1 MLNSVHVSGW
11 RTMQPN
17 PESTVVRFAGFHLDL
32 HSGELYKNGHRIR
45 LQAQPFQVLRL
56 LIEQPGKVVTRE
68 ELRQKLW
75 PADTFV
81 DFDHGLNS
89 AVARLREALN
99 DSNEAPR
106 FIETIPKR
114 GYRFLQSVVDEAPL
128 QETPEP
134 SAIPSP
140 IKNERSLRL
149 VRMTLVAAFVIVS
162 LSFGIRALLRSQ
174 SAFPRVVGS
183 TQITNDGIAKGVYAT
198 LATDGV
204 RIYFDEVSG
213 GREFP
218 SQVSA
223 LGGETV
229 AVPIPKKGTIYD
241 VSPDGA
247 SMLFGA
253 QEPVGTQLWIQ
264 PLPAGAPRH
273 VGGILAEDAGWFR
286 DGQHIVYTNLE
297 GLFSVKSDGTE
308 NRKIASIKTPA
319 WPRVSPDGQEIRFTA
334 GNEKGGRSI
343 YEVDVRSTNLHPLF
357 PDSPDAS
364 NDCCGRWT
372 SDGRYYVFQR
382 AQSGPSNLWIMAGRR
397 SWLLSSRQ
405 AHQLTNGPLEF
416 FLPLPSPSGKLLFAI
431 GQQKNSELVRFDI
444 HSRSFVP
451 YLAGVSATQV
461 EISRDG
467 QWAVYVAYPQQTLW
481 RCRLSGSERLQL
493 TAAPM
498 QVMVPHWSPDGMQIA
513 FTALQPGET
522 YSVKLIS
529 AAGGDSKTLVSGA
542 YGSAWSA
549 KGDSIA
555 FNRFAPSERSG
566 GGDTTRIEMLDLHN
580 QKISAVPGSE
590 GRMLGD
596 WSKDGRYLLVKTS
609 DHHRAQLFD
618 TWTQQWSEVTHADML
633 TNLRWAR
640 HSSSF
645 FFEATSHEKAILMRM
660 NVADRTSV
668 QVMDFQDIRRPL
680 SQLSA
685 AWLGL
690 AEDDS
695 PIMQRDIG
703 IQELY
708 ALSWQV
714 P

>member
-1 MLNSVHVSGW
+1 
-11 RTMQPN
+11 MQPN
-17 PESTVVRFAGFHLDL
+17 PESTVCFAGFQLDL
-32 HSGELYKNGHRIR
+32 RSGELYKNGRRIR

-56 LIEQPGKVVTRE
+56 LIEQPGKVVTRD

-99 DSNEAPR
+99 DSKDAPR

-114 GYRFLQSVVDEAPL
+114 GYRFLQSVVDEVPL
-128 QETPEP
+128 QEIPEP
-134 SAIPSP
+134 SATPYLK
-140 IKNERSLRL
+140 KNERSPRL
-149 VRMTLVAAFVIVS
+149 VRVALVAAFAIVT
-162 LSFGIRALLRSQ
+162 LLFGIRALLRSQ
-174 SAFPRVVGS
+174 SAFPRVVGP
-183 TQITNDGIAKGVYAT
+183 TQITNDGIAKGIYAT

-213 GREFP
+213 GKEFT

-223 LGGETV
+223 SGGETV

-241 VSPDGA
+241 ISPDGA
-247 SMLFGA
+247 SMVFGA
-253 QEPVGTQLWIQ
+253 QEPGGTQLWIQ
-264 PLPAGAPRH
+264 PLPAGAPRR
-273 VGGILAEDAGWFR
+273 VGDILTEDAAWFG
-286 DGQHIVYTNLE
+286 DGQHIVYTDPE

-308 NRKIASIKTPA
+308 KRKIASVPSTSA
-319 WPRVSPDGQEIRFTA
+319 WPRVSPDGQKIRFTA
-334 GNEKGGRSI
+334 GDEKDGRSI
-343 YEVDVRSTNLHPLF
+343 YEVDVRGTNLRPLF
-357 PDSPDAS
+357 PDSPEAS

-382 AQSGPSNLWIMAGRR
+382 AQSGASDLWVVADRR
-397 SWLLSSRQ
+397 GWMRSFRQ
-405 AHQLTNGPLEF
+405 AHQLTNGPLAF
-416 FLPLPSPSGKLLFAI
+416 FLPLPSPNGKQLFAI
-431 GQQKNSELVRFDI
+431 GQQKNSELVRFDVR
-444 HSRSFVP
+444 SRSFVP
-451 YLAGVSATQV
+451 YLAGVSATHV

-481 RCRLSGSERLQL
+481 RCRLNGSERLQL
-493 TAAPM
+493 TTAPM
-498 QVMVPHWSPDGMQIA
+498 QVMLPHWSPDGMQIA

-522 YSVKLIS
+522 VSVKLIS

-555 FNRFAPSERSG
+555 FNRFAPGSG
-566 GGDTTRIEMLDLHN
+566 GGDKIRIEMLDLHN
-580 QKISAVPGSE
+580 QKVSAVAGSE

-596 WSKDGRYLLVKTS
+596 WSPDGRYLLVKTS

-618 TWTQQWSEVTHADML
+618 TWTQQWSEVAQADML

-640 HSSSF
+640 RGSFF

-660 NVADRTSV
+660 NVADQTSV
-668 QVMDFQDIRRPL
+668 PVMDFQDIRRPL

-685 AWLGL
+685 AWVGL
-690 AEDDS
+690 AEDNS

-708 ALSWQV
+708 AFSWQA